1 MSRVSIVRTRNKRRK
16 LANGARIFTRGGK
29 NLVGLTLILGVFDVA
44 RVEELETALHANT
57 RARVASVGVVAGIRN
72 QRGPHVFPIY
82 EVGAHGVAPVHFAFG
97 VKRRVLVEGV
107 VVVPIIDQPVGVIQS
122 SYRRR

>member
-1 MSRVSIVRTRNKRRK
+1 MSSVTIVRTRNKRRK
-16 LANGARIFTRGGK
+16 LANGVPILPSGGK
-29 NLVGLTLILGVFDVA
+29 NLVGFTLILGVFDVA

-57 RARVASVGVVAGIRN
+57 RARVASMGVVAGIRN
-72 QRGPHVFPIY
+72 QRGSHVFPVY
-82 EVGAHGVAPVHFAFG
+82 EVGAHGVAPVHFAFR